1 MIRYLLSVIPK
12 DVKKMTIILMYLCIM
27 KIPNYNIVKKE
38 NKKRRLDKFLDEEY
52 PMLVYGQSTC
62 GKTNT
67 IVHAYAVQITGVL

>member
-1 MIRYLLSVIPK
+1 
-12 DVKKMTIILMYLCIM
+12 M